1 MIVVNEMEKLAYS
14 EKKIEKNPWL
24 MEDDDK
30 PAVPKVKIIL
40 ESYSHCRKLIIV
52 SRSTF
57 PLSCSVP
64 SVTSSSLTP

>member
-24 MEDDDK
+24 IEDDK

-40 ESYSHCRKLIIV
+40 ESYSHCRKLIIF

-57 PLSCSVP
+57 LLSCCVP